1 MDVASV
7 ALVQQQEEVQDA
19 RPPSETKETPSILN
33 KRTLELGEESS
44 GEEEID
50 EKVRLTKWNF
60 KGRPLCYGSDYFEF
74 LVGVIIC
81 YHPLSSV

>member
-1 MDVASV
+1 MDLGHV

-44 GEEEID
+44 GEEVD
-50 EKVRLTKWNF
+50 EKVRVTKWI
-60 KGRPLCYGSDYFEF
+60 L
-74 LVGVIIC
+74 
-81 YHPLSSV
+81 

>member
-1 MDVASV
+1 MVISNGHPGIDNLETLPMDVASV

-50 EKVRLTKWNF
+50 EKVRLTK
-60 KGRPLCYGSDYFEF
+60 
-74 LVGVIIC
+74 
-81 YHPLSSV
+81 

>member
-1 MDVASV
+1 MDFSNGHPGMDNLDTLPMDLGHV

-44 GEEEID
+44 GEEVD
-50 EKVRLTKWNF
+50 EKVRVTKWI
-60 KGRPLCYGSDYFEF
+60 L
-74 LVGVIIC
+74 
-81 YHPLSSV
+81 

>member
-50 EKVRLTKWNF
+50 EKVRLTK
-60 KGRPLCYGSDYFEF
+60 
-74 LVGVIIC
+74 
-81 YHPLSSV
+81 